1 MPGFFLDLVTSHR
14 HSARD
19 RGENQKPAGGRVEP
33 LLDDLIQASSY
44 PRLLGTAFLERCSPP
59 IRRIWDYWNDRR
71 GDRPLPGRR
80 DIDPLSIPADLL
92 PGIMLTEVLREPP
105 WLRYRLVGTAQVA
118 LRGRDPTGQPVA
130 GNYMCAH
137 LGVKPDETML
147 NYRIVIEKRMPVYTY
162 NPVTGM
168 APDGSSLRQSPLRAN
183 SSLLMPLSS
192 DGTSVDMVLC
202 YSELEAP

>member
-1 MPGFFLDLVTSHR
+1 MEQS
-14 HSARD
+14 
-19 RGENQKPAGGRVEP
+19 
-33 LLDDLIQASSY
+33 LDDLIQASSY

-59 IRRIWDYWNDRR
+59 IRRIWDYWDSRR

-92 PGIMLTEVLREPP
+92 PGIMLTEVLRAPP
-105 WLRYRLVGTAQVA
+105 LLRYRLVGTAQVT

-130 GNYMCAH
+130 GNYMGAH

-147 NYRIVIEKRMPVYTY
+147 NYRIVIEKRVPVYTY

-192 DGTSVDMVLC
+192 DGASVDMVLC